1 MNRREFLLSAAAMSA
16 AWPAMGQ
23 TPAADDPSAATAA
36 LRAAVPLAARDPER
50 PVYHFRPPANWT
62 NDPNGTIYYK
72 GWHHLFY
79 QLNPAEPRGG
89 NQHWGHARSRDLVN
103 WEHLPIALWPLTS
116 RGERA
121 VYSGGATP
129 GPDGRPLL
137 FYTSIGHEHPEQW
150 IAVPQDDN
158 LIRWDRPALNPVL
171 TVAAHGALTPSQWR
185 DPFLFTE
192 GRDTYM
198 VCGGNVNDSRGAG
211 GAVFLYK
218 AANAGLTG
226 WRYLGIV
233 YRQRDRQYFN
243 IECPNLFRLGDKWVL
258 LHSPHRPVECLVGT
272 LDLSKPAF
280 VPETH
285 AVLDPGDAYAS
296 NISVDDKGRTILWL
310 WGRTRNP
317 PDRGWSG
324 VMVMPRVLSL
334 DADGFVRQQ
343 PAPEFEQ
350 LRGAPETRAAVTP
363 VPGQPIVLDG
373 IAGDC
378 LELAADIVTGNT
390 TGGVGFDVRRSADG
404 RTATKIRIVPPG
416 VLAVGDVRA
425 PLSRGRARH
434 ALRVFLDKRVV
445 EVYANDGEAAI
456 YGTIDAA
463 PGDLG
468 VAVAADPR
476 VRREGLFG
484 PPPPS
489 APVEP
494 RVEGLTV
501 WTLGPARFDLGI
513 FGGDTR

>member
-1 MNRREFLLSAAAMSA
+1 MIR
-16 AWPAMGQ
+16 W
-23 TPAADDPSAATAA
+23 
-36 LRAAVPLAARDPER
+36 ER
-50 PVYHFRPPANWT
+50 P
-62 NDPNGTIYYK
+62 
-72 GWHHLFY
+72 
-79 QLNPAEPRGG
+79 
-89 NQHWGHARSRDLVN
+89 AR
-103 WEHLPIALWPLTS
+103 
-116 RGERA
+116 
-121 VYSGGATP
+121 
-129 GPDGRPLL
+129 
-137 FYTSIGHEHPEQW
+137 
-150 IAVPQDDN
+150 
-158 LIRWDRPALNPVL
+158 NPVL
-171 TVAAHGALTPSQWR
+171 TVAAHGSLTASQWR

-198 VCGGNVNDSRGAG
+198 VCGGNVNGGRGGG
-211 GAVFLYK
+211 GAVFLYT
-218 AANAGLTG
+218 AANADLTD

-233 YRQRDRQYFN
+233 YQQRDRQYFN

-296 NISVDDKGRTILWL
+296 NISVDDTGRVILWL

-324 VMVMPRVLSL
+324 VIVMPRVLSL

-350 LRGAPETRAAVTP
+350 LRGVPDTRAAVTP

-404 RTATKIRIVPPG
+404 RAATKIRIVPPG

-434 ALRVFLDKRVV
+434 SLRVFLDRRVF

-463 PGDLG
+463 PGDRG

-501 WTLGPARFDLGI
+501 WMLGPARFDLGI
-513 FGGDTR
+513 FGGDSR